1 MLHVCPPD
9 REQRNPNP
17 TSFLSADSAG
27 EALSFARCLLFSM
40 EHCEWQV
47 PWRELKGKQRKE
59 RREKRILGKQDE
71 RLGQV
76 PGCHLAKYVGQP
88 SFAYKSASNLQISVA
103 GSQQNCQS
111 PGTAIFW
118 SPFPWWSFPSSTQ
131 LNPAHEGQ
139 WLLLVLPKVAFLQR
153 TTGGGYLSHAD
164 SLYLARFPQHPKSWM
179 YIVVFNKTLEIPQ

>member
-9 REQRNPNP
+9 REQRNPKP

-131 LNPAHEGQ
+131 PSSWGA
-139 WLLLVLPKVAFLQR
+139 VTASCSAKSC
-153 TTGGGYLSHAD
+153 LSPEDHRRRVPEPC
-164 SLYLARFPQHPKSWM
+164 RFPIFGKVSPASKKLNV
-179 YIVVFNKTLEIPQ
+179 YCCF